1 MKVCSDFRSNIP
13 ASTVNSALIRGLPP
27 RCARGVEGIRDDG
40 VHRVGNDVVIHR
52 SECIVHLRNMD
63 QRTVTVA
70 LETHDVAQWTW
81 RRSSWFASKG
91 SSAFLTRQLSEGRQG
106 TQHMTQL
113 RGITHFATA
122 ALLLVAITS
131 CANSGADPSPTT
143 SSPSTPISASPPS
156 DSDNASKAASELV
169 RSYYA
174 VRDELRQNPDTPL
187 RELGTVTIGSE
198 LSALQKLLKRERQE
212 ELRQS
217 GDTKITELT
226 VQTVSLDNSDP
237 KSGKVPVVQID
248 VCYDVSGADLLD
260 KNEKSI
266 VSPHRADTGW
276 IRYSVANYE
285 WDTNPTGAWRVASS
299 KNIARTPCDAS

>member
-1 MKVCSDFRSNIP
+1 
-13 ASTVNSALIRGLPP
+13 
-27 RCARGVEGIRDDG
+27 
-40 VHRVGNDVVIHR
+40 
-52 SECIVHLRNMD
+52 
-63 QRTVTVA
+63 
-70 LETHDVAQWTW
+70 
-81 RRSSWFASKG
+81 
-91 SSAFLTRQLSEGRQG
+91 
-106 TQHMTQL
+106 MTQF
-113 RGITHFATA
+113 RGITHLATA

-131 CANSGADPSPTT
+131 CADSGADPSPTT

-156 DSDNASKAASELV
+156 ASDNASKAASELV

-187 RELGTVTIGSE
+187 RELDTVAIGSE

-217 GDTKITELT
+217 GDTKIAELT

-237 KSGKVPVVQID
+237 KSGKVPAVQID
-248 VCYDVSGADLLD
+248 VCYDVSDADLLD

-266 VSPHRADTGW
+266 VSPNRADTGW

-285 WDTNPTGAWRVASS
+285 WGTNPTGAWRVASS
-299 KNIARTPCDAS
+299 KNITRTPCDAS